1 MRDEL
6 DELEGAIAI
15 VGMAGRFPGARGVA
29 ELWRNLRA
37 GVESVRTLSREE
49 MVALGAGRAADD
61 PAWVPAVAMPDGI
74 DEFDAPFF
82 GISHREAEILDP
94 QHRLFLE
101 ACWTALE
108 DAGYDPESPAAV
120 TAVFGGATTSTY
132 LLFNLARNAQVAAT
146 VDPLQLI
153 VGNAVDS
160 LTTRVSYKL
169 NLKGASQAVQC
180 ACSTSLVA
188 VHLAC
193 QALLNQECDV
203 ALAGGVS
210 INVGQRA
217 GYRFQEDSILAPDGH
232 CRAFDAEAR
241 GTVFGGGVG
250 VVALKR
256 LEDAV
261 RDRDT
266 VRAVIRGSAVNNDGG
281 MKVGYTA
288 PSVEGQAGVIAEALS
303 VAGIDAGTIGYIE
316 GHGTGT
322 ALGDP
327 IEIQALAKA
336 FRAYTPK
343 RGFAALGTVK
353 TNIGHLDIAAG
364 IAGLIKTVL
373 ALQHGE
379 IPPSLH
385 FARPNPRIDFAASP
399 VYVNRELAKWKR
411 DGAPRR
417 AGVSSFGFGGTNAHV
432 ILEEALE
439 EALED
444 APVIPASPAAAG
456 PWRLLAVSAK
466 TPAALAAAVRNLAEH
481 FRAHP
486 GTDLGDAAFTLIA
499 GRQAFAHRVAVAC
512 RDAASAAAALDRP
525 DPGSTLDAAE
535 ARLAAAGRRWL
546 AGEPLDAGALF
557 AGEERRRIPLPTYP
571 FERHRYWI
579 EPSGIEPEGPAMP
592 AAGAALE
599 QAQTLHPRPA
609 LPTAYVAPRGELEE
623 RVAAVWRQVLGM
635 EQVGVHDSFLDL
647 GGDSLLATRLM
658 SRLREELAVDLPMD
672 RLFAEPTVA
681 AVAAAVVEA
690 RAGQVGEE
698 ELARML
704 AEIAEMPEMAEGEAP

>member
-1 MRDEL
+1 MTQEL

-15 VGMAGRFPGARGVA
+15 VGMAGRFPGARGMA

-37 GVESVRTLSREE
+37 GVESVRFLSREE
-49 MVALGAGRAADD
+49 MAALGAGGAADD

-132 LLFNLARNAQVAAT
+132 LLFNLARNPQVAAT

-169 NLKGASQAVQC
+169 NLKGPSHAVQC

-217 GYRFQEDSILAPDGH
+217 GYRFQEDAILSPDGH
-232 CRAFDAEAR
+232 CRAFDAAAR

-250 VVALKR
+250 VVVLKR

-261 RDRDT
+261 RDGDT

-288 PSVEGQAGVIAEALS
+288 PAVDGQAAVIAEALS
-303 VAGIDAGTIGYIE
+303 VAGIDAGTIGYVE
-316 GHGTGT
+316 AHGTGT

-343 RGFAALGTVK
+343 LGFAALGSVK

-364 IAGLIKTVL
+364 VAGLIKTVL

-385 FARPNPRIDFAASP
+385 FERPNPRVDLAASP
-399 VYVNRELAKWKR
+399 VYVNRELTEWKR
-411 DGAPRR
+411 GGAPRR

-432 ILEEALE
+432 ILEEAP
-439 EALED
+439 AL
-444 APVIPASPAAAG
+444 PNRPAAAG

-481 FRAHP
+481 FRTHP
-486 GTDLGDAAFTLIA
+486 ETDLGDAAFTLLA
-499 GRQAFAHRVAVAC
+499 GRQAFPHRVAVVC
-512 RDAASAAAALDRP
+512 RDAASAVAALDRP
-525 DPGSTLDAAE
+525 DPGLAE
-535 ARLAAAGRRWL
+535 ADARLAAAGRRWL
-546 AGEPLDAGALF
+546 AGEPLDPGTLF

-579 EPSGIEPEGPAMP
+579 EPEGMVAEAILEP
-592 AAGAALE
+592 
-599 QAQTLHPRPA
+599 AQTLHPRPA

-623 RVAAVWRQVLGM
+623 RVAAVWRQVLGL
-635 EQVGVHDSFLDL
+635 EQVGAHDSFLDL

-690 RAGQVGEE
+690 RASQVSEE
-698 ELARML
+698 DLARML
-704 AEIAEMPEMAEGEAP
+704 AEIGEMPEGEVP